1 MSNAYDGARYRSYA
15 GLDTALCATDVFDHV
30 LSNYDATFDILLW
43 SQNIRLVSKMIGL
56 PRVCSRR
63 YDPRAQNLRPVPQS
77 RHSGPSLLADCLSQA
92 SQGFV
97 DIVFF
102 KQTETRPD
110 VRRTRAV
117 RQEHCPG
124 QCEHTVLVRLGTH
137 ELLGVIVVA
146 LA

>member
-1 MSNAYDGARYRSYA
+1 MNNSYDGARYRSYT
-15 GLDTALCATDVFDHV
+15 GLDNALCVTHVFDHV
-30 LSNYDATFDILLW
+30 LSTYATFHVLFW
-43 SQNIRLVSKMIGL
+43 SQNLRLVSKMIGL

-77 RHSGPSLLADCLSQA
+77 RHSGPSLLADCISQA

-102 KQTETRPD
+102 EQTETRTD

-124 QCEHTVLVRLGTH
+124 
-137 ELLGVIVVA
+137 
-146 LA
+146 